1 MLRVFVYLNGS
12 TLLNYD
18 TLIAPMVGDEY
29 TCSNLGLDDSTQYVV
44 TGRMLFTQENMSN
57 VISILRRTKEI
68 QFLILKESKSIT

>member
-57 VISILRRTKEI
+57 VISIYVEPKKYN
-68 QFLILKESKSIT
+68 F